1 MAILSL
7 GLIFVSPV
15 FGQTSGLDYDI
26 RGGEVTDINIDDEN
40 NSLILLIDTRTKGE
54 LVITLPRSLIDS
66 KVNSEDTEF
75 SILIN
80 GLGLNFFD
88 EVKTEKDRTITIPFS
103 RSDSEIVITGTHL
116 FGQDKSQQGIEN
128 QIQNTI
134 NEELKAE
141 IPSNQVKLL
150 IFSDTQWTGAFQ
162 STSFPFTEK
171 NGNKDD
177 SVIFT
182 CDLSFSREAVFG
194 AKFQKLTEDGY
205 L

>member
-1 MAILSL
+1 MIILTL

-26 RGGEVTDINIDDEN
+26 RGGEVTGVDINDED
-40 NSLILLIDTRTKGE
+40 NSLIILIDTRTKGE
-54 LVITLPRSLIDS
+54 LVITLPRNLIDA

-116 FGQDKSQQGIEN
+116 LVKTNHSK
-128 QIQNTI
+128 
-134 NEELKAE
+134 ELKT
-141 IPSNQVKLL
+141 K
-150 IFSDTQWTGAFQ
+150 FRTQ
-162 STSFPFTEK
+162 SIK
-171 NGNKDD
+171 N
-177 SVIFT
+177 
-182 CDLSFSREAVFG
+182 
-194 AKFQKLTEDGY
+194 
-205 L
+205 